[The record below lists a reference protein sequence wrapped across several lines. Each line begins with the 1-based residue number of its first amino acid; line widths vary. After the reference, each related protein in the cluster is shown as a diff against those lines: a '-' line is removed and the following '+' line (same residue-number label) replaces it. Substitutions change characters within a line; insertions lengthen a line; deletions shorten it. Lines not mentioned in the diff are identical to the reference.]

1 VEHRATSRY
10 DVREVTMDHSTTS
23 RQLAKRIRLLRLR
36 RGWSAQQLA
45 DKCAR
50 AGMPALT
57 RGTIAKIESFS
68 RQSVTA
74 DELAVLADVLHVSPT
89 QLLAAERG
97 DEALYGAV
105 FDLVRQA
112 GNPTVNEL
120 AEQLDLPRAELA
132 DLFQGRKLPDRQ
144 VFVQVVQ
151 ALGGDSAGFAE
162 LWRRASESDE
172 TTRLLEA
179 GATGTPVEEP
189 PAQPPAVAHFFA
201 ERTDVP
207 WTELLTGLSRPERM
221 ADPARKES
229 VLTFLFL
236 EVGLKMADEDLEEPS
251 GPAFGWRHI
260 SRERVVNR
268 ALALVGERR
277 PDAGWAAGNPGL
289 GAFKHRWQ
297 RTSDYLQDLVT
308 YTLYSPRWRD
318 ALDLARAELFVGLDD
333 VATGKRRFSDLI
345 ISVAEKDMVLRLRF
359 ARYVIFQLALA
370 MDSTYS
376 RVVYKAHTQ
385 FHERYSQSW
394 AEAYD
399 EALKKLGFTLRP
411 GVDVDLLSR
420 LFGSLAQGLSMLAA
434 DTGDDSLTRSDNDRS
449 LLAEG
454 VMLMILGS
462 VDMTDNSSVDE
473 AVDMLIS

>member
-1 VEHRATSRY
+1 
-10 DVREVTMDHSTTS
+10 MDQQTTS

-50 AGMPALT
+50 AGMPTLT

-97 DEALYGAV
+97 DEALYGAL
-105 FDLVRQA
+105 FDLIRQA
-112 GNPTVNEL
+112 GNPTVGDL
-120 AEQLDLPRAELA
+120 AEAHTLPPAALA
-132 DLFQGRKLPDRQ
+132 DLFQGRKLPERQ
-144 VFVQVVQ
+144 VFLQVVR
-151 ALGGDSAGFAE
+151 ALGGDSTRFAE
-162 LWRRASESDE
+162 LWRRASEGEE
-172 TTRLLEA
+172 TTRLLDV
-179 GATGTPVEEP
+179 GTADAVNP
-189 PAQPPAVAHFFA
+189 PPREQSPEVAHFFA
-201 ERTDVP
+201 GRTDVP
-207 WTELLTGLSRPERM
+207 WTELLTGLNRPERM
-221 ADPARKES
+221 ADPTRKES
-229 VLTFLFL
+229 VQTFLFL
-236 EVGLKMADEDLEEPS
+236 EVGLKMADEDLEERS

-268 ALALVGERR
+268 AIALVEERH
-277 PDAGWAAGNPGL
+277 PGGGWVAGRPGL

-345 ISVAEKDMVLRLRF
+345 IAVAEKDMVLRLRF

-370 MDSTYS
+370 MDSTHS
-376 RVVYKAHTQ
+376 SVVYKAHTQ

-411 GVDVDLLSR
+411 GVDVELLSG

-434 DTGDDSLTRSDNDRS
+434 DTGDDSLTRGDNDRS

-462 VDMTDNSSVDE
+462 VDTADNASIDA
-473 AVDMLIS
+473 AVDALIK